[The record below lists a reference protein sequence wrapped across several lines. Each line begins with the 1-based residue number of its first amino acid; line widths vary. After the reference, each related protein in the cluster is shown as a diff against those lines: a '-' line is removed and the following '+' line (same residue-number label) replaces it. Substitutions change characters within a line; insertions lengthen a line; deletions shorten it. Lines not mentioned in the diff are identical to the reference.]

1 MRRIAAV
8 LVAGV
13 CAVTG
18 ASVGAGAPPQNGSRQ
33 NDNEIRAMW
42 VLRTSLSSPESI
54 AELVRSARQAGFN
67 TLFVQ
72 VRGRGDAYFRGGLEP
87 VPADVLRRPTTFD
100 PLALVLESA
109 HDAGLRVHAW
119 VNVNLVSSAAELPA
133 AREHI
138 IYRHPDW
145 LMVPRDIAQQL
156 AAEDLQSPA
165 YVGRLARWT
174 RQRSTEV
181 EGLYASPIVPAA
193 AQHTEAVVRD
203 IARRYRVDGI
213 HFDYARYPT
222 ERFDYSRT
230 AIREFRAFIR
240 PQLTDAQRQSLD
252 ADEATDLFA
261 YPDAFPDDWRN
272 FRVERMTA
280 LIARLRVAVKE
291 ERPSATVS
299 LAAVPDAREALAHRL
314 QDWSAWLNG
323 GLIDALCPMVYTQE
337 ASRFA
342 EQVSAAR
349 EIAGERP
356 VWAGIGA
363 YRLSPTQ
370 TIDNIHTARK
380 LGAAG
385 VILFSYDSLVN
396 PQSEPGYLSTV
407 GRAVFDLRTSDQG
420 SR

>member
-8 LVAGV
+8 LAAGV
-13 CAVTG
+13 CAVAG

-33 NDNEIRAMW
+33 HDTEIRAMW

-87 VPADVLRRPTTFD
+87 VPADVLRRPAAFD
-100 PLALVLESA
+100 PLALVLDSA

-193 AQHTEAVVRD
+193 AEHTEAVVRD

-240 PQLTDAQRQSLD
+240 PQLPDAQRQSLD

-261 YPDAFPDDWRN
+261 YPDAFPDDWRR

-299 LAAVPDAREALAHRL
+299 LAAVPDAREALSHRL

-337 ASRFA
+337 PSRFA

-349 EIAGERP
+349 EIAGEHP

>member
-13 CAVTG
+13 CAVAG

-33 NDNEIRAMW
+33 TDTEIRAMW
-42 VLRTSLSSPESI
+42 VLRTSLTSPETI

-87 VPADVLRRPTTFD
+87 VPADVLRRPATFD
-100 PLALVLESA
+100 PLAHVLESA

-181 EGLYASPIVPAA
+181 EGLYA
-193 AQHTEAVVRD
+193 
-203 IARRYRVDGI
+203 
-213 HFDYARYPT
+213 
-222 ERFDYSRT
+222 
-230 AIREFRAFIR
+230 
-240 PQLTDAQRQSLD
+240 
-252 ADEATDLFA
+252 
-261 YPDAFPDDWRN
+261 
-272 FRVERMTA
+272 
-280 LIARLRVAVKE
+280 
-291 ERPSATVS
+291 
-299 LAAVPDAREALAHRL
+299 
-314 QDWSAWLNG
+314 
-323 GLIDALCPMVYTQE
+323 
-337 ASRFA
+337 
-342 EQVSAAR
+342 
-349 EIAGERP
+349 
-356 VWAGIGA
+356 
-363 YRLSPTQ
+363 
-370 TIDNIHTARK
+370 
-380 LGAAG
+380 
-385 VILFSYDSLVN
+385 
-396 PQSEPGYLSTV
+396 
-407 GRAVFDLRTSDQG
+407 
-420 SR
+420 